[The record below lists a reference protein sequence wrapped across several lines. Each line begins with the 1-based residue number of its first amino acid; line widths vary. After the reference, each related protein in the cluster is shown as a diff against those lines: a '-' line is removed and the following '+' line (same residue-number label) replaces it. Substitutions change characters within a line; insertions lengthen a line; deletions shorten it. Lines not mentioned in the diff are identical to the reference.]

1 MHVPGG
7 RLVVE
12 EDGVRRVDHP
22 VAALADPQ
30 AHVHVVEGHGQVL
43 RVEATD
49 LIEDRPPHHGAREGD
64 GAAVADDARK
74 LEVPGI
80 VLGEVP
86 EGVPAIPV
94 RPQDHA
100 GVLEAPVGVE
110 QLGADD
116 PDLGPLGV
124 LEHRLDPVRRDHRDV
139 VVEEDDVRGVD
150 EGHRGVVDGRV
161 IERFEPESPVP

>member
-1 MHVPGG
+1 MAHAKVT
-7 RLVVE
+7 
-12 EDGVRRVDHP
+12 
-22 VAALADPQ
+22 ALQ
-30 AHVHVVEGHGQVL
+30 L
-43 RVEATD
+43 RMSAS
-49 LIEDRPPHHGAREGD
+49 
-64 GAAVADDARK
+64 K

-86 EGVPAIPV
+86 EGVPAILV
-94 RPQDHA
+94 RPHDHA

-139 VVEEDDVRGVD
+139 IVQEDDVRGVD
-150 EGHRGVVDGRV
+150 AGTPR
-161 IERFEPESPVP
+161 SC